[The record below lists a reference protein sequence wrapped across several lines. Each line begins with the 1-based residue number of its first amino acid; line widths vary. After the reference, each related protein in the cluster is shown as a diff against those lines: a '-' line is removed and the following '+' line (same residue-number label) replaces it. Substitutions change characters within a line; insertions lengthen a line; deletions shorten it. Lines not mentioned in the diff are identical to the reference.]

1 MHPSLPRHPN
11 ELILQLQQT
20 AANDEERQAYQ
31 QFVRDYSVQIHIVRK
46 SVTPNA
52 NCRFSA

>member
-46 SVTPNA
+46 SGTPNA
-52 NCRFSA
+52 ICRFSA